1 MTDDEGVSVLF
12 PTWRVNEAVRKSLT
26 MPPPSRLIM
35 LTLSDLADSATGE
48 VPASRARSLAELAGE
63 TGLGLATVK
72 RHLDLLEAEGWL
84 ERIRPTDAERVR
96 RVRSRYRLL
105 IPQGSDRAQYRA
117 QGEPGHGSEVAETG
131 FTVSPAQ
138 GSERADIP
146 PTQLTVSPD
155 RAHSDTEQGSERAT
169 DTAHS
174 GPSFNALSDGSDHQD
189 EEHQPPRKRSG
200 RRNTQQPPAEP
211 DPDTVA
217 RDTLARQI
225 VAWWWDQLAIKPA
238 GKQAWHASVRIV
250 ANLLA
255 VGHEPKAV
263 ATAARAIGVPLSTPA
278 MERELGRM
286 HRAAG
291 GHNGQQPRRATVDE
305 RAEQADQAL
314 AELKADL
321 AAGASLFGRTLAAPP
336 QRPALDMAGAFREI
350 EP

>member
-105 IPQGSDRAQYRA
+105 IPQGSERAVPQGSDRAQ
-117 QGEPGHGSEVAETG
+117 TG
-131 FTVSPAQ
+131 ATVSPVQ
-138 GSERADIP
+138 GSERADKP
-146 PTQLTVSPD
+146 PTQPAVSPD
-155 RAHSDTEQGSERAT
+155 KAHSDTEQGSERAT

-174 GPSFNALSDGSDHQD
+174 GPSFNAVEDVPDHQD

-263 ATAARAIGVPLSTPA
+263 ATAARAIGVPLSTPG

-291 GHNGQQPRRATVDE
+291 GHNSQQPRRATVDE
-305 RAEQADQAL
+305 RADQADQAL

-321 AAGASLFGRTLAAPP
+321 AAGGTLFGARALATPP

>member
-1 MTDDEGVSVLF
+1 MSF

-72 RHLDLLEAEGWL
+72 RHLDSLETDGWL
-84 ERIRPTDAERVR
+84 ERLRPTDAERVR
-96 RVRSRYRLL
+96 RVRTRYRLL
-105 IPQGSDRAQYRA
+105 IPQGSERAVSQGSDRAQA
-117 QGEPGHGSEVAETG
+117 GP
-131 FTVSPAQ
+131 TVSPVQ

-146 PTQLTVSPD
+146 PAQLTVSPD
-155 RAHSDTEQGSERAT
+155 RAHSDTGQGSERAT

-200 RRNTQQPPAEP
+200 RRNAQQPPAEP

-263 ATAARAIGVPLSTPA
+263 ATAARAIGVPLSTPG

-305 RAEQADQAL
+305 RADQADQAL

-321 AAGASLFGRTLAAPP
+321 AAGGTLFGARALAAPP
-336 QRPALDMAGAFREI
+336 PPLALDMAGAFREI